1 MTDRTKLWI
10 ADKMKELMKRKTIN
24 KIRVSE
30 ICEAAGIDRSTFY
43 YHFKDKYAL
52 VAWIFYFSAMR
63 IDVTDPASSARH
75 MRQMKEDILFY
86 KRAFE
91 DTSQNALWKY
101 MLEYFVQA
109 NVSAAEE
116 ILGTDS
122 LSPEIIFDIRLYCYG
137 AVGMAREWIV
147 LNGPETAETIV
158 QRTFACMPQTLKDIY
173 APAPALL

>member
-1 MTDRTKLWI
+1 MADRTKLWI
-10 ADKMKELMKRKTIN
+10 AGKMKELMKRKSIN

-30 ICEAAGIDRSTFY
+30 ICGEAEIDRSTFY

-52 VAWIFYFSAMR
+52 VAWIFYCSAMR
-63 IDVTDPASSARH
+63 VDVTDPASSAKH
-75 MRQMKEDILFY
+75 MRQMKKDMLFY

-101 MLEYFVQA
+101 MLEYFVEE
-109 NVSAAEE
+109 NISAVKDL
-116 ILGTDS
+116 LGTDS

-147 LNGPETAETIV
+147 QNSPESAETIV
-158 QRTFACMPQTLKDIY
+158 QRTFACMPQTLKKIY
-173 APAPALL
+173 AAKT